1 MPRKKTRLNIQELEE
16 HVVDWFVDRVYHER
30 EIVNELLRDKSICDD
45 ELMHIF
51 AGIADNLDVIR
62 ELIAP
67 IEHDEK
73 DLVEWIE
80 EFLNKY
86 YRPDYNDRIRN

>member
-1 MPRKKTRLNIQELEE
+1 MPRKKTRLNLKELEE
-16 HVVDWFVDRVYHER
+16 HVIDWFVDKIYQER
-30 EIVNELLRDKSICDD
+30 EIVNALLRDKSICED
-45 ELMHIF
+45 ELMYIF

-62 ELIAP
+62 ELVEP

-73 DLVEWIE
+73 DLIEWIE

-86 YRPDYNDRIRN
+86 YRPDYRDTIVN